1 MRGEVENRFA
11 ETERATLRSILRA
24 WRERHG
30 DAGVRAARR
39 RRMRTAEAFAVGE
52 TRREA
57 SAPWTRGVGRART
70 TRLASVAIVTARVPQ
85 EKTTQPSDK
94 LFASLNGVTDERAP
108 WRSRPSRLGRSRA
121 ARGGEMPRAV
131 YALGDAPVRRAEPR
145 SREDAYRLAL
155 QTDTVDYYTPSRN
168 ERMLRSGSA
177 PGETSGGA
185 PRQRESRVEAGRA
198 AAPCPDH
205 GVAEIARSCL
215 SAARARPARLKR
227 RRAEHGVSSID

>member
-1 MRGEVENRFA
+1 
-11 ETERATLRSILRA
+11 
-24 WRERHG
+24 
-30 DAGVRAARR
+30 
-39 RRMRTAEAFAVGE
+39 MRTAEAFAVGE

-57 SAPWTRGVGRART
+57 SAPGTRGVGRART

-131 YALGDAPVRRAEPR
+131 YALGDASVRRAEPR

-198 AAPCPDH
+198 ATPYPDH

-215 SAARARPARLKR
+215 SAARARPARLKPETRRTRGFFNRLR
-227 RRAEHGVSSID
+227 RRRERAVLVGLARFSRQIRPTAAVPEKIRSPRQQ